1 MKAEYPIISFPEKGT
16 VLYPYRSNSLVKPGN
31 LERAFAQHLISI
43 LPSGVECRLD
53 VCVNIS
59 ESLSPYCLDLAL
71 FVAGHP
77 EIRIDVEI
85 DEPYEA
91 TTRKPIHFISCGDM
105 FRDHLLNR
113 HGWTVVRLA
122 SKQIQQEPKVCAD
135 WLVEL
140 VGVLVNG
147 SEKFT
152 EHEFVAV
159 PFPIEM
165 WTRNEALKM
174 AYWQNVE
181 GETRITDDRCYCL
194 DEQEKKCLQ
203 LVKPFDKSDDMNE
216 KMTTFRD
223 AGCYEQDAHI
233 DFEPEEHI
241 YIKV

>member
-59 ESLSPYCLDLAL
+59 EHLSPYCLDLAL

-91 TTRKPIHFISCGDM
+91 VSRKPIHFISCGDM

-135 WLVEL
+135 WLAEL

-147 SEKFT
+147 SERFT
-152 EHEFVAV
+152 EHEFAAI
-159 PFPIEM
+159 PFPVEM
-165 WTRNEALKM
+165 WTRNEALK
-174 AYWQNVE
+174 WLI
-181 GETRITDDRCYCL
+181 GRT
-194 DEQEKKCLQ
+194 
-203 LVKPFDKSDDMNE
+203 
-216 KMTTFRD
+216 
-223 AGCYEQDAHI
+223 
-233 DFEPEEHI
+233 
-241 YIKV
+241 